1 MEESEQSDTFTFI
14 FVNQIV
20 TLKMLT
26 NVFFFI
32 CVKYPWN
39 DLTF

>member
-14 FVNQIV
+14 FVNQIA

-26 NVFFFI
+26 NVFSSFVLNI
-32 CVKYPWN
+32 
-39 DLTF
+39 LGMI

>member
-26 NVFFFI
+26 NVFFLFVLNI
-32 CVKYPWN
+32 
-39 DLTF
+39 LGMI

>member
-14 FVNQIV
+14 FVNQNV

-26 NVFFFI
+26 NVGGGGLFELNI
-32 CVKYPWN
+32 
-39 DLTF
+39 LGMI